1 MFNLVSRAN
10 ETWHRDLYETCQCKC
25 RQDPSVCSNKQ
36 HWNEDK
42 CKCKK
47 LIDKGRRDKGF
58 IWNPSNYE
66 CEYDK
71 PCDVRVYRDYEDF
84 KCRKKLFDELIEEY
98 SESIN
103 ENEIISVNLND
114 YGSVCGSC
122 TVCIVL
128 FVIAFLMMIGISS
141 AFIYFYWYLKKS
153 NTVVININ
161 PGTETVIY

>member
-1 MFNLVSRAN
+1 MKHDTETCMKLVSAN
-10 ETWHRDLYETCQCKC
+10 VDKIQVFVVTNNIGMKINVNVRNQLTRVDAIKDLFGILVIINVSVINRVMLEYIETMKILNAE
-25 RQDPSVCSNKQ
+25 
-36 HWNEDK
+36 
-42 CKCKK
+42 KK
-47 LIDKGRRDKGF
+47 L
-58 IWNPSNYE
+58 
-66 CEYDK
+66 
-71 PCDVRVYRDYEDF
+71 
-84 KCRKKLFDELIEEY
+84 LDELIEEY

-153 NTVVININ
+153 NTFVININ

>member
-1 MFNLVSRAN
+1 MKHDTENGMKLASANVDKIQVFVVTNNIGMKINVNVRNQLTRVDAIKDLFGILVIINVSVINRVMLEYI
-10 ETWHRDLYETCQCKC
+10 ETMKILNAE
-25 RQDPSVCSNKQ
+25 
-36 HWNEDK
+36 
-42 CKCKK
+42 KK
-47 LIDKGRRDKGF
+47 L
-58 IWNPSNYE
+58 
-66 CEYDK
+66 
-71 PCDVRVYRDYEDF
+71 
-84 KCRKKLFDELIEEY
+84 LDELIEEY

-153 NTVVININ
+153 NTFVININ

>member
-1 MFNLVSRAN
+1 MKHDTENGMKLASANVDKIQVFVVTNNIGMKINVNVRNQLTRVDAIKDLFGILVIINVSVINRVMLEYI
-10 ETWHRDLYETCQCKC
+10 ETMKILNAE
-25 RQDPSVCSNKQ
+25 
-36 HWNEDK
+36 
-42 CKCKK
+42 KK
-47 LIDKGRRDKGF
+47 L
-58 IWNPSNYE
+58 
-66 CEYDK
+66 
-71 PCDVRVYRDYEDF
+71 
-84 KCRKKLFDELIEEY
+84 LDELIEEY

-122 TVCIVL
+122 AVCIVL

-153 NTVVININ
+153 NTFVININ

>member
-1 MFNLVSRAN
+1 MTRVDAIKDLFGILVIMNVSVINRVMLEYI
-10 ETWHRDLYETCQCKC
+10 ETMKILNAE
-25 RQDPSVCSNKQ
+25 
-36 HWNEDK
+36 
-42 CKCKK
+42 KK
-47 LIDKGRRDKGF
+47 L
-58 IWNPSNYE
+58 
-66 CEYDK
+66 
-71 PCDVRVYRDYEDF
+71 
-84 KCRKKLFDELIEEY
+84 LDELIEEY

-122 TVCIVL
+122 AVCIVL